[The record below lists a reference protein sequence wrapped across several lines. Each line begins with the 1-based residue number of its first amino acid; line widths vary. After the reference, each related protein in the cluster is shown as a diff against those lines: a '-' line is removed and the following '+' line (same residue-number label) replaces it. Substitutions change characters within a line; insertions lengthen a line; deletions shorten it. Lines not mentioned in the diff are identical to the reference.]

1 MGSHRVGHDR
11 SDLAAAAADSVF
23 GILALMPPKLLDE
36 RAKEWP
42 TGPHDHVV
50 IPLLLHRLTFPMSSQ
65 QGVSR
70 HRRQGGACGSWAA
83 SCLHLF
89 FYIVRAYLESE
100 FTKCSWNGCVN
111 TQHVRGLKVAPSL
124 LPKHKVCRCYNG
136 HFSHSHLWSIRSPST
151 LSTKMEK
158 EN

>member
-1 MGSHRVGHDR
+1 M
-11 SDLAAAAADSVF
+11 SDKPHLISKFKWIPRLSIWYTCPYATKATWWKSQ
-23 GILALMPPKLLDE
+23 GG
-36 RAKEWP
+36 P

-70 HRRQGGACGSWAA
+70 HRRQSGACGSWAA

-111 TQHVRGLKVAPSL
+111 TQHLRGLKVLPSL
-124 LPKHKVCRCYNG
+124 PPKCKVCQVLQWSFPT
-136 HFSHSHLWSIRSPST
+136 FSPLVHKSFHI
-151 LSTKMEK
+151 STKIEK
-158 EN
+158 ENEEL

>member
-1 MGSHRVGHDR
+1 
-11 SDLAAAAADSVF
+11 
-23 GILALMPPKLLDE
+23 MPPKLLDE

-50 IPLLLHRLTFPMSSQ
+50 IPLLLHRLIFPMSFQ

-111 TQHVRGLKVAPSL
+111 TQPLRGLKVPPSL
-124 LPKHKVCRCYNG
+124 LPKHKACQVLQWSFLT
-136 HFSHSHLWSIRSPST
+136 FSPLVHKKSFHIIYKTRER
-151 LSTKMEK
+151 K
-158 EN
+158 